1 VSESAAAECRRVCIA
16 PRCLCESLMCA
27 RERQRLGRKEAPK
40 PSNPLT
46 RMSWHERRA
55 IYLLK
60 SLGPEQ
66 LELFVGW
73 QRKCIRLGVIPSAED
88 AFDYLSEMREAA

>member
-1 VSESAAAECRRVCIA
+1 M
-16 PRCLCESLMCA
+16 SL
-27 RERQRLGRKEAPK
+27 RERQRLGRKVIARPV
-40 PSNPLT
+40 NPLT

-55 IYLLK
+55 IHLLK

-73 QRKCIRLGVIPSAED
+73 QRKCIRTGVTPSAED
-88 AFDYLSEMREAA
+88 AFDYLNELKAA